1 MTTGVYIV
9 SIEEKSTGYV
19 VQSWDFFT
27 KVEALQKYQGLK
39 AVGDE
44 AGGDEIVSV
53 TEITFGVGDTRRPID

>member
-9 SIEEKSTGYV
+9 SIEEKSTGDV

-27 KVEALQKYQGLK
+27 KVEALQKYQELK

>member
-27 KVEALQKYQGLK
+27 KVEALQKYQELK